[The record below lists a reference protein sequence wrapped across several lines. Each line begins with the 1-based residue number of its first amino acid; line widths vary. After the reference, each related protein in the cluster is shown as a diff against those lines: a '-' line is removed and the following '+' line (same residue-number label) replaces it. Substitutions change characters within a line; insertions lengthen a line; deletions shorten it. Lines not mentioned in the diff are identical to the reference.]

1 MGWVSGIKLAYRV
14 SLKGLY
20 GRVNLQGL
28 SWGDQMRHSGQ
39 SGGLQFARGGGGTID
54 GVIGPACRMIAKAN
68 FRSLHF
74 VILNNMEIPADQY

>member
-39 SGGLQFARGGGGTID
+39 SGGLQFARGGRD
-54 GVIGPACRMIAKAN
+54 YRRCDRPCMQDDKAN